1 MKSAI
6 VVTLSFFFLALYN
19 KNNRKII
26 DDFDK
31 IFF

>member
-6 VVTLSFFFLALYN
+6 VVTLSFFFLTSYN

-26 DDFDK
+26 DNFDK